1 MDLDIPTVDAGWRCF
16 EGKEVAAAEHIEG
29 PPPCCDVAELDVLI
43 EAYPGASEI
52 KGQGYNTYT
61 QLLLT
66 DGHSEQRNIAGL
78 WYPFSCREEW
88 QVFQWLSSLRVSMD
102 KVNEFFSLDYVC
114 SLSLNARA
122 LY

>member
-16 EGKEVAAAEHIEG
+16 EGKEVATAGHIEG
-29 PPPCCDVAELDVLI
+29 PPPCRDVAELDVLI

-78 WYPFSCREEW
+78 WYPFSCREECR
-88 QVFQWLSSLRVSMD
+88 S
-102 KVNEFFSLDYVC
+102 FSG
-114 SLSLNARA
+114 
-122 LY
+122 